1 MVTDDITK
9 GLSNFNVRKLKRV
22 LEVARIRPAVNQVE
36 LHP

>member
-1 MVTDDITK
+1 MRKGGGGK
-9 GLSNFNVRKLKRV
+9 GLSNFNVLKTKRI